1 MVSINTNISSLV
13 AQQNLSSADSASQ
26 SSIARLSSGNRII
39 RAADDAAGLAVG
51 TGLRSDVSTL
61 RTALTNT
68 SQANSVLS
76 IADGAL
82 FNIGEILQRQKALAT
97 QANSD
102 SLSSTERAFLD
113 SEFQN
118 LAQEIDRIS
127 ESTNFNGILLIDGSI
142 AGDSGVTTDTTGAT
156 EKFVASIDFGA
167 TIEVSDDLL
176 VINGVNFRTNNSQDA
191 NGSDLNAAALQIDLA
206 VNNSL
211 DIDGNITDTQTGAG
225 LAETIA
231 YIINNAGDTGVG
243 ITGQEKI
250 DKLSAL
256 TATVSG
262 STLTVTSRSNGAA
275 GTFDVE
281 KNDADDD
288 RVVSVTGGD
297 VTITGASTGGVTAVS
312 NSTSDTAGSLGSGA
326 VTASGTVGSSLIS
339 ALFSTKATLDMTFL
353 AGDLDDAS
361 GLTVFGR
368 DFTLQSTVS
377 DPDTQI
383 QVGNNDKETIAN
395 IISFLNSSDDP
406 TISRFNYSM
415 FSAVPTNLQMSIDS
429 KTETTS
435 QTTNLSITDDSGT
448 ETLTAGDGGGIDVAN
463 VTDNE
468 AFVGTIS
475 GFTAEYTGTNAVE
488 LSVTVGAYT
497 YTGTIQDTTTSTAN
511 VRLTSTDVDGAGGFF
526 EIDLV
531 GTSTNAVANQTQANN
546 FAEAIDN
553 AFSSVVFQQNRD
565 VSSFDTT
572 GTLLEGGKVS
582 INSATFAGLEVASV
596 NVSQATSAN
605 ANNGAISITL
615 SDGRIFE
622 NTTLGRQIS
631 AGEEISLTNRED
643 SNEVITIIQGQN
655 TIDLD
660 NASEVAR
667 LQSELTEGFS
677 SGSGGLDF
685 QIGIDSQ
692 DTIAV
697 QVNAANTAELYAGQ
711 TLDLQ
716 SKETAVNAGK
726 VLDDAIN
733 KVTAL
738 RADIGS
744 LQSRFDFAAANLE
757 TTIQN
762 TDAARGDFLDADVAS
777 ESTAFATNQVLL
789 QASISVLAQAN
800 QLPQNL
806 LKLIG

>member
-13 AQQNLSSADSASQ
+13 AQQNLSSADSAGQ

-51 TGLRSDVSTL
+51 TGLRTDVSTL

-82 FNIGEILQRQKALAT
+82 FNIGEIIQRQKALAT

-118 LAQEIDRIS
+118 LASEIDRIS

-156 EKFVASIDFGA
+156 EKFVASIDFGTTIA
-167 TIEVSDDLL
+167 TGDDLL
-176 VINGVNFRTNNSQDA
+176 DINGVNFQMNASTATD
-191 NGSDLNAAALQIDLA
+191 GSDTNAGGLQVDLS
-206 VNNSL
+206 VNGAT
-211 DIDGNITDTQTGAG
+211 DIDGQTFNTVTGAG
-225 LAETIA
+225 LAGAIA
-231 YIINNAGDTGVG
+231 YIINNADDTGVG
-243 ITGQEKI
+243 ITSQEKI
-250 DKLSAL
+250 DKLSSL
-256 TATVSG
+256 TAIVSG
-262 STLTVTSRSNGAA
+262 STLTITSKSNGAA
-275 GTFDVE
+275 GAFDIVQ
-281 KNDADDD
+281 NDNDND
-288 RVVSVTGGD
+288 RITGITGGD
-297 VTITGASTGGVTAVS
+297 VTSTNAGRVTAVS
-312 NSTSDTAGSLGSGA
+312 NSKSDVSGSLGSGA
-326 VTASGTVGSSLIS
+326 VTASGTVGSSLIG
-339 ALFSTKATLDMTFL
+339 ALASTKASLGIVFL
-353 AGDLDDAS
+353 SGDLDNGS

-368 DFTLQSTVS
+368 DFTLQSNVS
-377 DPDTQI
+377 DPDSQI

-395 IISFLNSSDDP
+395 IISFLNESEDP
-406 TISRFNYSM
+406 TISRFNFSM
-415 FSAVPTNLQMSIDS
+415 TSNSLTSLQMTVES
-429 KTETTS
+429 KTETAL
-435 QTTNLSITDDSGT
+435 QTTNLTITPDSGNGT
-448 ETLTAGDGGGIDVAN
+448 QMTAGNGGGIDVAN

-468 AFVGTIS
+468 DFVGTIS

-488 LSVTVGAYT
+488 LSVTVGSYT
-497 YTGTIQDTTTSTAN
+497 YTGTIQETTTTTNN
-511 VRLTSTDVDGAGGFF
+511 VRLASTDVNGDGGFF
-526 EIDLV
+526 EIDLD
-531 GTSTNAVANQTQANN
+531 GTASNAVANQTQANT
-546 FAEAIDN
+546 FADAIDN

-565 VSSFDTT
+565 ISSFDTS
-572 GTLLEGGKVS
+572 GTLIEGGKVS
-582 INSATFAGLEVASV
+582 INSATFDGLEVASV
-596 NVSQATSAN
+596 NVSKATSSN
-605 ANNGAISITL
+605 VNNGAISVTL
-615 SDGRIFE
+615 SDGRVFE

-631 AGEEISLTNRED
+631 SGEEISLTNRED

-667 LQSELTEGFS
+667 LQSELTEGLS
-677 SGSGGLDF
+677 SGAGGLDF
-685 QIGIDSQ
+685 QIGIDSE

-697 QVNAANTAELYAGQ
+697 QVNAANTAELYNGQ
-711 TLDLQ
+711 TLDLKT
-716 SKETAVNAGK
+716 KETAVNAGQL
-726 VLDDAIN
+726 LDGAIN
-733 KVTAL
+733 KVTAI
-738 RADIGS
+738 RAEIGS

-762 TDAARGDFLDADVAS
+762 TDAARGDFLDVDVAS

>member
-51 TGLRSDVSTL
+51 TGLRTDVSTL

-68 SQANSVLS
+68 SQANSVLA

-156 EKFVASIDFGA
+156 EKFVASIDFGT
-167 TIEVSDDLL
+167 TIETNVDLL
-176 VINGVNFRTNNSQDA
+176 DINGVNFQMNNSTVADE
-191 NGSDLNAAALQIDLA
+191 SDINAAALQVDLA
-206 VNNSL
+206 VNAAT
-211 DIDGNITDTQTGAG
+211 DIDGQTFNTGTGAG
-225 LAETIA
+225 LAGAIA

-262 STLTVTSRSNGAA
+262 STLTLTSRSNGAA

-281 KNDADDD
+281 KNDAAFD
-288 RVVSVTGGD
+288 RVVSITGGD
-297 VTITGASTGGVTAVS
+297 VTVTGTDTTGVTAVS

-339 ALFSTKATLDMTFL
+339 ALASTKATLDMTFL
-353 AGDLDDAS
+353 AGDLDNGS

-395 IISFLNSSDDP
+395 IISFLNSSKDP

-415 FSAVPTNLQMSIDS
+415 FSAAPTNLQMSIDS
-429 KTETTS
+429 KTETIS
-435 QTTNLSITDDSGT
+435 QTANLSITDDTGT
-448 ETLTAGDGGGIDVAN
+448 ETLTGGNGGGIDVAN

-488 LSVTVGAYT
+488 LSVTVGSYT

-531 GTSTNAVANQTQANN
+531 GTATNAVANQTQANN

-582 INSATFAGLEVASV
+582 INSASFAGLEVASV
-596 NVSQATSAN
+596 GVSQATSAN
-605 ANNGAISITL
+605 SNNGAITITL

-711 TLDLQ
+711 TLDLK